1 MTIFNMYILDILF
14 VVVAMSLNIF
24 VFLFPLLCE
33 EFFIEYLLN
42 NILYFD
48 CSIVNIEFK
57 TIVYIICN

>member
-1 MTIFNMYILDILF
+1 MTIFNMYILEILF

-42 NILYFD
+42 ILYFE
-48 CSIVNIEFK
+48 CSIVNIECK
-57 TIVYIICN
+57 ASLDY